1 MWDTLVAM
9 QFEQQVLRFSSITAC
24 ANGRSSAKTFVGF
37 TSVDAAEAGSASV
50 SALLK
55 TLFDYYSS
63 FQPLSLRF
71 CLSGRLIICDP
82 SENSYLSN

>member
-37 TSVDAAEAGSASV
+37 TLVDAAEAGSASV

-55 TLFDYYSS
+55 TLFDYVVQFPTFVSS
-63 FQPLSLRF
+63 VLSVRKAHNLRPF
-71 CLSGRLIICDP
+71 
-82 SENSYLSN
+82 